1 MEATELRISN
11 YVNYKGK
18 PIVVLST
25 DILACEIRKPF
36 SPIPLT
42 EQWLLDF
49 GFDEKGTIENE
60 NYKFSIMYYDCW
72 NISYE
77 EKKGY
82 GESECFLRNFWSVHQ
97 LQNLYFALT
106 QTELILTP

>member
-42 EQWLLDF
+42 
-49 GFDEKGTIENE
+49 
-60 NYKFSIMYYDCW
+60 
-72 NISYE
+72 
-77 EKKGY
+77 
-82 GESECFLRNFWSVHQ
+82 
-97 LQNLYFALT
+97 
-106 QTELILTP
+106 